1 MKHDMEKNKENLL
14 KALERNLGIVT
25 AACKEVN
32 LSRNVF
38 YEYCKNDPEFKAKV
52 DDINEITLDFAES
65 QLLKKIKDGSEKS
78 IMFYM
83 RYKARK
89 RGYNDELNIN
99 ANIKVEQPL
108 LKPLDKKDDDSK
120 PEEENGTNK

>member
-38 YEYCKNDPEFKAKV
+38 YEYYKNDPEFKAKV